1 MRRPTKPPSDRP
13 NGSGKT
19 SRSHRRPAGMLGHR
33 FKGSRECHRI
43 EGDRIS
49 RHLRRIRF
57 KDPETGKSSS
67 PFRVTLPAL
76 TICALRKSRW
86 RVELFFKWT
95 WIAVSAYVLVAIVRK
110 RLRLEMSLYTLLQV
124 FSVTVFEKIPIQTAI
139 LAISDRSDD
148 AEDSNQFE
156 LFTFGPDTPDTGDI
170 VTVSA
175 TSPKTRTA
183 TRDDKIGQAAALPTT
198 QHVQSITILLMVGLR
213 RQPPL
218 CQFNKSMMCFVA
230 RARVA

>member
-1 MRRPTKPPSDRP
+1 
-13 NGSGKT
+13 
-19 SRSHRRPAGMLGHR
+19 MLGHR

-95 WIAVSAYVLVAIVRK
+95 WIAVSVYVLVAIVRK

-124 FSVTVFEKIPIQTAI
+124 FSVTVFEKIPIQAAI

-148 AEDSNQFE
+148 AEDSNQLE
-156 LFTFGPDTPDTGDI
+156 LFTFGPDTSDI

-175 TSPKTRTA
+175 TSPKTRMA

-198 QHVQSITILLMVGLR
+198 QHVQSITVLLMVGLR

-218 CQFNKSMMCFVA
+218 CQFNENTPCFVA
-230 RARVA
+230 RARIA